1 MKGLLKIAV
10 AAVFAVALS
19 AGPASAGK
27 SLKCSLYVPLDSAQ
41 GKGAQKFKE
50 LVEQRSGGDIKIKLF
65 PSNQLGAPY
74 DVIDG
79 QTAGSIEMSLLGYDI
94 YTKFSPTINL
104 AGLSFIFKD
113 RAHAYAFYNSPFHAK
128 AKAEILKNTGVRV
141 LGNAEWNQGPY
152 KILLTKDPI
161 LSTKALKDVAMRV
174 PNNEVDLAVWGAA
187 GANVTPVP
195 WPEAPLA
202 LKQGLV
208 RAIELPA
215 DFVRP
220 FKFYESAKFLALTR
234 HRHQLVYM
242 TIAEK
247 TWQSLSAKEKGIIE
261 KSSNEAGLWYTS
273 EVQKAWASDR
283 EFLKAKGVAIADF
296 DVSAWHE
303 KIIALARSLEAKGKW
318 DKGLV
323 DKVMALKK

>member
-1 MKGLLKIAV
+1 LIGVAV
-10 AAVFAVALS
+10 VLAFAM
-19 AGPASAGK
+19 GPADAAK
-27 SLKCSLYVPLDSAQ
+27 SLKLSLYVPLDSAQ

-50 LVEQRSGGDIKIKLF
+50 LVEQRSNGQLEVKLF
-65 PSNQLGAPY
+65 PSNQLGGPY
-74 DVIDG
+74 DVIDA

-113 RAHAYAFYNSPFHAK
+113 RAHAYAFYNSPLHEK
-128 AKAEILKNTGVRV
+128 AKAEILKNTSVRV
-141 LGNAEWNQGPY
+141 LGNSEWNQGPY

-161 LSTKALKDVAMRV
+161 LSTGQLKDVAMRV
-174 PNNEVDLAVWGAA
+174 PNNEVDLTVWGKEGA

-220 FKFYESAKFLALTR
+220 FKFYESAKYLALTR

-247 TWQSLSAKEKGIIE
+247 VWKELTDTEREVI
-261 KSSNEAGLWYTS
+261 SDANADAGLWYTA
-273 EVQKAWASDR
+273 EVQKAWEADQ
-283 EFLKAKGVAIADF
+283 EFLKSKGVVIIDF

-303 KIIALARSLEAKGKW
+303 RITDLARKLEANGKW

-323 DKVMALKK
+323 DQVRALTK